1 MPTFEV
7 TVARD
12 EDLLERL
19 EAEKAKHPEYDCYQP
34 PSFQE
39 RTADTKTAIQDY
51 RVDESKIVE
60 EVEEPTTC
68 EKRKLLGGTCGR
80 ELPCRYHK

>member
-51 RVDESKIVE
+51 RVDENHIE
-60 EVEEPTTC
+60 EVAVEVTTC
-68 EKRKLLGGTCGR
+68 EAKKILGGVCGR